1 MSRNIPSLLRDTVPS
16 KVGGMEQTPAALG
29 RPRSEPARRAV
40 LEAALR
46 LVARDGY
53 QAVTIKG
60 IAEEA
65 GVGRQTVYRWWTSK
79 GAILLEAVGEYARP
93 SAIPETTDDPAH
105 DLREVLRGSF
115 RLSPVAGPIVAGLMA
130 DATQHPEFLEKL
142 QVDLLA
148 RRRALVRETIERGQ
162 RSGQIGDGADLALV
176 VDMIWGTMWY
186 RILSRHA
193 PVDEALADEL
203 TEAVLRLLGPG
214 AGSGV
219 PRSSENHFAP

>member
-1 MSRNIPSLLRDTVPS
+1 
-16 KVGGMEQTPAALG
+16 MEQTSTTLG

-40 LEAALR
+40 LDAAMR

-65 GVGRQTVYRWWTSK
+65 GVGRQTVYRWWSGK
-79 GAILLEAVGEYARP
+79 GAILLEAITEFAWQT
-93 SAIPETTDDPAH
+93 AHPEPTADAVH
-105 DLREVLRGSF
+105 DLRQVLRGSF
-115 RLSPVAGPIVAGLMA
+115 GLSPIAGPVISGLMA
-130 DATQHPEFLEKL
+130 DATHDPEFLAKL
-142 QVDLLA
+142 QHDLLA
-148 RRRALVRETIERGQ
+148 RRRALVRETLERAQRNGQ
-162 RSGQIGDGADLALV
+162 VGAGAEITLV
-176 VDMIWGTMWY
+176 TDMIWGTMWY

-214 AGSGV
+214 TEG
-219 PRSSENHFAP
+219 SSENHFAA